1 MKSIFIQIA
10 SFNDEELLKTINDAI
25 NKSSGLN
32 LINFG
37 VHECYIESKTEINLP
52 NVKAIYSKAPEN
64 IGVGVSRYL
73 ANQLYS
79 GEDYYLQID
88 AHSRFSKNWDQE
100 LIENVDKYSDLGMKC
115 VLTLY
120 PPGFHYVD
128 GEEVYDKN
136 INISTVAIKKHAEKI
151 PESLIFDLHS
161 NPDAS
166 TVCSQMVSAAFIF
179 GPGEIS
185 NVKQNPAV
193 FFWGE
198 ETLKAASLFTNGFN
212 IMSPDKAVVF
222 HLYGSNSNRKPVWTY
237 YPELCDQK
245 EEFSKV
251 AIKLILSEKRIGPRE
266 LGSER
271 TLDDFGRYI
280 GVDFNRGIYV

>member
-10 SFNDEELLKTINDAI
+10 SFSDEELLKTINDAVH
-25 NKSSGLN
+25 KSSGTTR
-32 LINFG
+32 INFG
-37 VHECYIESKTEINLP
+37 IHECYLESKTEIDLE
-52 NVKAIYSKAPEN
+52 NVKIVYSKAPEN
-64 IGVGVSRYL
+64 IGVGVGRYL
-73 ANQLYS
+73 ANQLYD

-88 AHSRFSKNWDQE
+88 AHSRFSKNWDTD
-100 LIENVDKYSDLGMKC
+100 LIYNLDKYSDLGMK
-115 VLTLY
+115 TIITQY

-128 GEEVYDKN
+128 GVEVYDEN
-136 INISTVAIKKHAEKI
+136 FNTSTVSIKRNGEKI
-151 PESLIFDLHS
+151 PESLIFDLYS

-166 TVCSQMVSAAFIF
+166 AVCSPMVSAAFIF
-179 GPGEIS
+179 GTGEIS
-185 NVKQNPAV
+185 SVKQNPAV

-198 ETLKAASLFTNGFN
+198 ETLKAASLFTSGFN

-222 HLYGSNSNRKPVWTY
+222 HLYGVDSNRKPVWTY
-237 YPELCDQK
+237 YPEISDKK

-271 TLDDFGRYI
+271 SLSDFGRYI
-280 GVDFNRGIYV
+280 GVDFDNGVYL